1 MTTFSMV
8 RTLRVLLALLAV
20 MVALGT
26 TACSKE
32 EPRKVDPVLN
42 VDPVLDGVSG
52 SAAYMKLKMF
62 HLKQMRCI
70 AAEVVEKVRLSEKKS
85 DKGKSGADV
94 VADRVDRLSSY
105 MIDQHKNLC
114 DLFAEVEKNTQP
126 VFEQIKRDRKLP
138 NDLYVF
144 SVFLSTGDG
153 SNNERVFAEEE
164 VGLFGSKHSCET
176 VEEFARVKNIPI
188 RRCRVW
194 IDITK
199 LLDT

>member
-1 MTTFSMV
+1 MV
-8 RTLRVLLALLAV
+8 RIPRVLLALLAV
-20 MVALGT
+20 IVVLGT

-32 EPRKVDPVLN
+32 EPRKRATIPGLGVDPGLE
-42 VDPVLDGVSG
+42 GVSI
-52 SAAYMKLKMF
+52 SAAYTKLNMS
-62 HLKQMRCI
+62 HLKQMHCI
-70 AAEVVEKVRLSEKKS
+70 MSEIVEDVRLSEKKS
-85 DKGKSGADV
+85 DKGKSKADAIV
-94 VADRVDRLSSY
+94 NRYISD
-105 MIDQHKNLC
+105 MIDQDKNLC

-126 VFEQIKRDRKLP
+126 VFEQIKRDKKLP

-176 VEEFARVKNIPI
+176 VEKFARVKNIPI
-188 RRCRVW
+188 RRCHVW